1 MIQRLTVMFALLTLF
16 VIAAT
21 TSAVVAPKR
30 AADRVRYRVILDE
43 PQTQMVTIELHIPP
57 VKGESIDFHLPT
69 WRPGKYLVIDP
80 AGTVRDV
87 TAQTGDGRALTIE
100 KFRKSAWRIEPN
112 PNAPVVVRYR
122 IYANSLGDRTRHVD
136 DTHAFLS
143 GSSVFL
149 FAEALRDA
157 PLEVAID
164 APQGWKIASGLEFA
178 RGSESTLVAPN
189 YDVLV
194 DSPIEVGEHEFIRF
208 EALGKPH
215 DIVIWGDV
223 AFDAEQLVKDF
234 RDIVE
239 TQHAIFGDLPY
250 ERYVFLIHAGQG
262 AGGGT
267 EHLNSTIMQTS
278 ASALEGSID
287 NNGSYHRFLGLVSH
301 EFFHTWNVKQLRPAG
316 LLPYD
321 YERENYTKLLWV
333 AEGTTSYYDDLTL
346 VRTGVYSPDRYID
359 ILGGAIN
366 GLQGRPGRLV
376 QSLEESSFDAWIKF
390 NRSTPDDANSQ
401 ISFYSKGALVSL
413 LLDMELR
420 AATNNEVS
428 LDTVMKEMYERFPL
442 SGSGFTPED
451 LISVIEELSG
461 TDFDPFF
468 DAYVRGTAELD
479 YAKAL
484 AVVGLEPHFRAN
496 SRRPRNSDGDE
507 EASAEE
513 MIPMRATLGV
523 SLSGTTVRGVASD
536 GPAYAAGI
544 MPGDELI
551 ALNRRRISSSGAL
564 NDLIEPFEPGD
575 EVTLLFFRRDD
586 LREMTIALGAEPDGR
601 WTVRRLKEPTTEQ
614 KTAYYTWIGHPW
626 PGEKPPGEENA
637 EEEANP
643 DRAEGG

>member
-1 MIQRLTVMFALLTLF
+1 MTQRLTVVLALLTLF
-16 VIAAT
+16 IVAAT
-21 TSAVVAPKR
+21 SSAVAVPER
-30 AADRVRYRVILDE
+30 AADRVQYRVILDE
-43 PQTQMVTIELHIPP
+43 PQTQMVTIELRIPA
-57 VKGESIDFHLPT
+57 VTGDAIDFHLPV

-87 TAQTGDGRALTIE
+87 TARTASGEQLKIE
-100 KFRKSAWRIEPN
+100 KIRKSAWRIAPN
-112 PNAPVVVRYR
+112 PNVPVTVRYR
-122 IYANSLGDRTRHVD
+122 VYANSLGDRTRHVD

-157 PLEVAID
+157 PLEVEIV

-178 RGSESTLVAPN
+178 HGSDDTLTAPN

-194 DSPIEVGEHEFIRF
+194 DSPIEIGEHEFIRF

-223 AFDAEQLVKDF
+223 KFDAEQLVEDF

-287 NNGSYHRFLGLVSH
+287 NNSSYHRFLGLVSH

-346 VRTGVYSPDRYID
+346 VRTGVYSADRYID

-420 AATNNEVS
+420 GATNNEVP
-428 LDTVMKEMYERFPL
+428 LDTVMKAMYQRFPL

-451 LISVIEELSG
+451 LVAVIEELSG

-468 DAYVRGTAELD
+468 AAYVRGTAELD

-496 SRRPRNSDGDE
+496 SRRNRNNEGDSE
-507 EASAEE
+507 SKENV
-513 MIPMRATLGV
+513 IPQRPTLGV

-544 MPGDELI
+544 MPGDEFI
-551 ALNRRRISSSGAL
+551 ALNGKRISSSGSI
-564 NDLIEPFEPGD
+564 NDLIADLKPGD
-575 EVTLLFFRRDD
+575 EVNLLFFRRDD
-586 LREMTIALGAEPDGR
+586 LREMTLALGAEPDGR
-601 WTVRRLKEPTTEQ
+601 WIVRRLNEPTVEQ

-626 PGEKPPGEENA
+626 PGEKPPGEEGA